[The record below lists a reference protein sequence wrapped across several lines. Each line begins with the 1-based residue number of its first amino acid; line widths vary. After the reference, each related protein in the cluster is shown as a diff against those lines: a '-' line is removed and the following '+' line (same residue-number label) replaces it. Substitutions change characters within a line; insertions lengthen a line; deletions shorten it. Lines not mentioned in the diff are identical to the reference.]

1 MVIKSKT
8 VKATNTQMILLL
20 FMELKNIAKS
30 KIGKMSEKIA
40 SKTKR
45 FSIVLVFA
53 KYRKPFKDLIIL
65 N

>member
-1 MVIKSKT
+1 
-8 VKATNTQMILLL
+8 MILLL
-20 FMELKNIAKS
+20 FIELKNIAKS
-30 KIGKMSEKIA
+30 KIGKMSEKMA

-53 KYRKPFKDLIIL
+53 KYRKPFNDLIIL

>member
-1 MVIKSKT
+1 MIKSNT
-8 VKATNTQMILLL
+8 VNAINTQMILLL
-20 FMELKNIAKS
+20 FIDLKKIAKS
-30 KIGKMSEKIA
+30 KIGKRSEKMA
-40 SKTKR
+40 SNTKR

>member
-1 MVIKSKT
+1 
-8 VKATNTQMILLL
+8 MILLL
-20 FMELKNIAKS
+20 FIDLKKIAKS
-30 KIGKMSEKIA
+30 KIGKRSEKMA
-40 SKTKR
+40 SNTKR